1 MNIPTFKILEPGL
14 LTTIQDRGRYG
25 YQKYGV
31 PVSGAMDQFAMRAS
45 NILVGNDENAAVLE
59 MTALGPKIEFITD
72 TYISITGANLTANLD
87 NIPIPS
93 WETIK
98 TTRGSNLIF
107 NEIQDGMRAYL
118 AIAGG
123 IDVPLVLGSRST
135 NIQSTFGGLEGR
147 SLKKGDIIS
156 ALLPIDAKV
165 DFRKLPDGYL
175 IPKYGE
181 YHEIRIILSPQENI
195 FVSEASQ
202 TITKSKYIISSE
214 SDRMGYKLEGPKLL
228 HQNGPDIISE
238 GNAPGTIQVSGDG
251 QPTILLAD
259 RGTTGGYTKIATVI
273 STDISKLAQALPGQ
287 ALTFKSVTRE
297 EANISFYEQEKILE
311 MMSSKDELDV
321 NLYRG
326 QTISVDGRMFE
337 IQNDTGNLTEISQS
351 IANTNSKQKYSAKAT
366 VNNTTHDFEIEV
378 GRKS

>member
-14 LTTIQDRGRYG
+14 LTTIQDMGRYG

-31 PVSGAMDQFAMRAS
+31 PVSGAMDQFAMRAA

-59 MTALGPKIEFITD
+59 ITALGPKIEFITD
-72 TYISITGANLTANLD
+72 TYISITGANLSTNLD
-87 NIPIPS
+87 NIPIPR

-98 TTRGSNLIF
+98 TTRGSNLTF

-118 AIAGG
+118 GIAGG

-135 NIQSTFGGLEGR
+135 NIQSSFGGLEGR
-147 SLKKGDIIS
+147 SLKEGDIIS
-156 ALLPIDAKV
+156 TLIPIDAKL
-165 DFRKLPDGYL
+165 DFKNLPDTYL

-181 YHEIRIILSPQENI
+181 YHEIKIILNSQENI
-195 FVSEASQ
+195 FALEASQ
-202 TITKSKYIISSE
+202 IITQSKYIISPE

-238 GNAPGTIQVSGDG
+238 GNPPGAIQVSGDG

-273 STDISKLAQALPGQ
+273 STDMSKLAQALPGQ

-297 EANISFYEQEKILE
+297 EANKSFYEQEKILE
-311 MMSSKDELDV
+311 MMRSKDVLDV
-321 NLYRG
+321 NLYQG
-326 QTISVDGRMFE
+326 QTISVDGRVFE
-337 IQNDTGNLTEISQS
+337 IQDGTRNLTEVSTS
-351 IANTNSKQKYSAKAT
+351 TVNTDSKQKYSAKAT
-366 VNNTTHDFEIEV
+366 VNNTTHNFEIEI

>member
-1 MNIPTFKILEPGL
+1 
-14 LTTIQDRGRYG
+14 
-25 YQKYGV
+25 

-238 GNAPGTIQVSGDG
+238 GNAPGAKQVSGDG

-351 IANTNSKQKYSAKAT
+351 IANTNSKQKYSAK
-366 VNNTTHDFEIEV
+366 
-378 GRKS
+378 

>member
-14 LTTIQDRGRYG
+14 LTTIQDKGRYG

-45 NILVGNDENAAVLE
+45 NILVGNNENAAVLE
-59 MTALGPKIEFITD
+59 ITALGPKIEFITD
-72 TYISITGANLTANLD
+72 TYISVTGANLSVNLD
-87 NIPIPS
+87 NIPIPT

-98 TTRGSNLIF
+98 TTRGSNLTF

-135 NIQSTFGGLEGR
+135 NIQSSMGGLEGR

-156 ALLPIDAKV
+156 ALIPIDAKF
-165 DFRKLPDGYL
+165 DFKRLPDNCS

-181 YHEIRIILSPQENI
+181 YHEIRIILNPQENI
-195 FVSEASQ
+195 FAPEASQ
-202 TITKSKYIISSE
+202 IITESKYTISPE

-238 GNAPGTIQVSGDG
+238 GNPPGAIQVSGDG

-273 STDISKLAQALPGQ
+273 STDISKLAQAIPGQ
-287 ALTFKSVTRE
+287 SLTFKSVTIE
-297 EANISFYEQEKILE
+297 EANKSFHEQEKILE
-311 MMSSKDELDV
+311 IMSAEDVLDV
-321 NLYRG
+321 NLHQG
-326 QTISVDGRMFE
+326 QTISIDGRMFE
-337 IQNDTGNLTEISQS
+337 VQDDTEHLTEISPS
-351 IANTNSKQKYSAKAT
+351 IGNTNNKQKYSAKAT
-366 VNNTTHDFEIEV
+366 LNNKTHDFEIEV